1 MKIHDFDNSFSQIW
15 QLVCLL
21 SIQDN
26 SLRLCRLRTDRE
38 NLCIFLGIFEMPVSC
53 VASCACSWI
62 WRSFLPMLAGSLKA
76 AEYLRLI

>member
-1 MKIHDFDNSFSQIW
+1 MKIHDVDNPFSQIW

-38 NLCIFLGIFEMPVSC
+38 NLCIFEMPVSC
-53 VASCACSWI
+53 VTSCACSWI
-62 WRSFLPMLAGSLKA
+62 WRYFLPMLAGSLKA